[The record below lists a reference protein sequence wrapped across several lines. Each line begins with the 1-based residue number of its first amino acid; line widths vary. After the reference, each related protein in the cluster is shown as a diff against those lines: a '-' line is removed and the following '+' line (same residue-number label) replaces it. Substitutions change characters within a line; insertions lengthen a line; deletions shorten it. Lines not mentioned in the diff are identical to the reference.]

1 MKKVILSVALILGIV
16 GATNARIQ
24 DQGQVQQ
31 DRTTVISTQSQ
42 DDGFKDVKLEDLN
55 EKVQAAISVVA
66 ENYTIDVLQ
75 YNAEK
80 QITKVEATKK
90 DDQSKKTFYFDAEG
104 TEITMDAAPVQ
115 PEKIEEESEEIL
127 W

>member
-1 MKKVILSVALILGIV
+1 M
-16 GATNARIQ
+16 
-24 DQGQVQQ
+24 
-31 DRTTVISTQSQ
+31 
-42 DDGFKDVKLEDLN
+42 N

-104 TEITMDAAPVQ
+104 NEITMDAAPVQ

>member
-55 EKVQAAISVVA
+55 EKVQAAISVV
-66 ENYTIDVLQ
+66 
-75 YNAEK
+75 
-80 QITKVEATKK
+80 
-90 DDQSKKTFYFDAEG
+90 G
-104 TEITMDAAPVQ
+104 
-115 PEKIEEESEEIL
+115 
-127 W
+127 